1 MENNEKSF
9 TLAVPSRHN
18 TARCADALFSS
29 ENIRA
34 NSLNTSNCEEG
45 GEERLLNGRVC

>member
-1 MENNEKSF
+1 MAKRYNEKTF
-9 TLAVPSRHN
+9 TFAVPSRHR

-34 NSLNTSNCEEG
+34 NSLNNSNCEG
-45 GEERLLNGRVC
+45 WKKGERKRSR